1 MEELPETPKILDELS
16 RSNLAK
22 PASRQQSTAR
32 KRFIVILCIFS
43 ILIAGVML
51 LGYQQWMLQSRLAG
65 MRDQNEQLSIT
76 LANQNTE
83 IEALRS
89 VHAEPV
95 AAVPVD
101 DTAMR
106 ELAAQLNAEI
116 TRLRQQLLTLQ
127 QQQQQS
133 AVNTETGPDWKILEA
148 EFLIGIASQRL
159 QLQADLTSAIALLE
173 DADAAL
179 LTAGDDSTFAARQ
192 AIADDLLL
200 LREVTPVDLSGIYL
214 RLDAM
219 LGQVQSID
227 LLDSMRDRF
236 QNRRDGELPAVAG
249 DSAGNGIIDSS
260 LNFLSSVFVWR
271 KWDET
276 PGANFALEQDTLN
289 KQNLQLVLKQAQLA
303 LLLRD
308 TTLYRHSLENAVEWL
323 RNNSSP
329 DSTITP
335 NLLSSLNELL
345 AIDIDPPLP
354 NLERSLSAINLLTAS
369 KL

>member
-16 RSNLAK
+16 RSNSAK

-43 ILIAGVML
+43 VLIAGVML
-51 LGYQQWMLQSRLAG
+51 LAYQQWTLQSRLAG

-83 IEALRS
+83 IAELRS

-95 AAVPVD
+95 VAVPVD

-116 TRLRQQLLTLQ
+116 ARLRQQLVTLQ
-127 QQQQQS
+127 QQQT
-133 AVNTETGPDWKILEA
+133 AVNTATGPEWKILEA

-159 QLQADLTSAIALLE
+159 QLQADLGSAIALLE

-179 LTAGDDSTFAARQ
+179 LATGDDSTFVARE

-200 LREVTPVDLSGIYL
+200 LREVIPVDLSGIYL
-214 RLDAM
+214 RLDA
-219 LGQVQSID
+219 LIGQAQSID

-236 QNRRDGELPAVAG
+236 QNRRDEELAAVTVDDAG
-249 DSAGNGIIDSS
+249 SIVDAS

-276 PGANFALEQDTLN
+276 PGAILALEQGTLD

-308 TTLYRHSLENAVEWL
+308 TTLYQHSLENSIEWL
-323 RNNSSP
+323 RHNSSP

-335 NLLSSLNELL
+335 SLLSSLNELL
-345 AIDIDPPLP
+345 AINIDPPLP

-369 KL
+369 KP